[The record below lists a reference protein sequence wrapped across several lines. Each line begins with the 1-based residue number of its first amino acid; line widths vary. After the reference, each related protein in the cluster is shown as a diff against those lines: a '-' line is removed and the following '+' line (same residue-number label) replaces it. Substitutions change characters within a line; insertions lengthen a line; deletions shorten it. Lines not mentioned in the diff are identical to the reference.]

1 MAPETAMA
9 ATAAAAAGAACNV
22 DEDVV
27 VVVCL
32 LMLLLCLILL
42 CSNIKLCL
50 PAEDDEEKPSAGVPL
65 RQRANTTKN
74 GHQLIR

>member
-27 VVVCL
+27 VIVFL
-32 LMLLLCLILL
+32 MMLLLCLILL

-50 PAEDDEEKPSAGVPL
+50 PAEDEEKPSAGVLL
-65 RQRANTTKN
+65 RQRTNTTKN